1 MTKYQVLDGSI
12 VKCPLIRFVPD
23 IQSMFTS
30 GQQILQLGGD
40 MEKFPLVRIYMMLM
54 DIMGN

>member
-12 VKCPLIRFVPD
+12 VKCPLIRFVSD
-23 IQSMFTS
+23 SQSMFTL

>member
-12 VKCPLIRFVPD
+12 VKCPLIRFVSD
-23 IQSMFTS
+23 SQSMFTL

-40 MEKFPLVRIYMMLM
+40 MENFHWCEYTRY
-54 DIMGN
+54 